1 MTVIGVQKLQC
12 NKCKLG
18 GLIGESLDISY
29 MGLKIKRDVFWMQ
42 KVVVVGGG
50 SSDMKKI
57 GCENICVYSDQNVT
71 QMFLSS

>member
-1 MTVIGVQKLQC
+1 M
-12 NKCKLG
+12 
-18 GLIGESLDISY
+18 IGESFDISY
-29 MGLKIKRDVFWMQ
+29 MDLKIKRDALCMQ